1 MKIRKTKTIDAY
13 IPTASMA
20 DIAFLLIVFFM
31 ITTVFQVDKTVLT
44 LPRSDVRSEVIKGSA
59 FIVIT
64 EDNYIKVSDGKE
76 DSHPIDQSD
85 VLSFAVDLMS
95 KNPEQPIVV
104 KADKNVRWQVVDKV
118 LEQLQ
123 QARTKNLQF
132 LTDMEIQEEAY

>member
-44 LPRSDVRSEVIKGSA
+44 LPRSDVRSEVVKGSA
-59 FIVIT
+59 FVVIT

-76 DSHPIDQSD
+76 DSHPIDESD

-95 KNPEQPIVV
+95 KNPEQPIVM
-104 KADKNVRWQVVDKV
+104 KADKNVRWHTIDRV

-123 QARTKNLQF
+123 QARTKNLQL
-132 LTDMEIQEEAY
+132 LTDLKIREE